1 MGCLSCSVLNTTL
14 PLMPRF
20 ARESLLICISSSSW
34 LTQRIMKMKSWQHVC
49 LSSFWSVLSSCTKGF
64 SEIRSNR
71 FSFLFFC
78 RLTSG
83 LSWPRLVVWGT
94 HVYLL
99 TCGIAHM
106 LQTDR
111 RLYWKTGNTAR
122 LVFSAFGPRCLYV
135 KAFSL
140 TNIQTLN
147 KLLMRRGIFVKGFAW
162 ENSVKSSS
170 IFQRQFE
177 LFKVSDV

>member
-71 FSFLFFC
+71 FSFLFFFVVSRLGLADRDLLFGGHTFIYSHVVLHTCC
-78 RLTSG
+78 RLIADFIERGATQHALCFLHLCVG
-83 LSWPRLVVWGT
+83 LT
-94 HVYLL
+94 
-99 TCGIAHM
+99 
-106 LQTDR
+106 
-111 RLYWKTGNTAR
+111 
-122 LVFSAFGPRCLYV
+122 GPRCLYV

-147 KLLMRRGIFVKGFAW
+147 KL
-162 ENSVKSSS
+162 
-170 IFQRQFE
+170 
-177 LFKVSDV
+177 